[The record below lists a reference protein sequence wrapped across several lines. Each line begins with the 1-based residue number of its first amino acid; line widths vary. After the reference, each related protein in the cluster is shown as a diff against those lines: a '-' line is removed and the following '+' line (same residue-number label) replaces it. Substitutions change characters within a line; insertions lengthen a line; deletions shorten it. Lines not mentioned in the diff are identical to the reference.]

1 MKTWTNAH
9 RLWILLAGAA
19 AVAVAATVTAL
30 VLTSSGPGKERALPP
45 ARARTYTDQQACLLT
60 GERGL
65 ADPAAAPVWAGMRDA
80 SAGTHAKVSYLA
92 MAGEQ
97 SAAAAGPYLA
107 TLADR
112 KCTVVL
118 TVGAGP
124 DGAVPAAGPKF
135 PGTRFVVVGEKAVGE
150 KAGGTG
156 GTADAPGANVT
167 AVPGG
172 SAASTRK
179 AVEAAVTDALRH

>member
-1 MKTWTNAH
+1 MLRAVKMWRNTRRN
-9 RLWILLAGAA
+9 WIFLGGAA
-19 AVAVAATVTAL
+19 ALAAAATATAL
-30 VLTSSGPGKERALPP
+30 VLTSSDSGKDRALPP
-45 ARARTYTDQQACLLT
+45 ARARVYTDQQACLLT

-80 SAGTHAKVSYLA
+80 SAGTHAKVTYLA

-97 SAAAAGPYLA
+97 SPAAAGPYLA
-107 TLADR
+107 TLAGR

-118 TVGAGP
+118 TVGAAP

-135 PGTRFVVVGEKAVGE
+135 PDTRFVTVGAT
-150 KAGGTG
+150 GTG
-156 GTADAPGANVT
+156 KGAGKGGGANVT

-172 SAASTRK
+172 SAAGTRD
-179 AVEAAVTDALRH
+179 AVRAAVTDALRH